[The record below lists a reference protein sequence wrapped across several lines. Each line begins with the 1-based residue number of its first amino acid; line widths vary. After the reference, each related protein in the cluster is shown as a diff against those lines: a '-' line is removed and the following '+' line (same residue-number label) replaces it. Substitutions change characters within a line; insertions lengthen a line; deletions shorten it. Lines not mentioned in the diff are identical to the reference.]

1 MALIKN
7 IIILCCAALL
17 LSGSVAFA
25 QKKKAVSA
33 KANPTHNI
41 DKEELET
48 QRQNILNEIKQ
59 TQIQLQSLQKDKNA
73 TYAQLK
79 ALQNK
84 LDARQALINNINNEI
99 NMIANNI
106 NTANNDVQ
114 TLTTSLSELRKHYSE
129 LMRYSYKQ
137 RTSQDLIMF
146 IFSSNGFYD
155 AIRRYNYIKQYR
167 VFRKQQAERIM
178 ATSLNL
184 KSKILT
190 LRQQKDQKD
199 LRLKEQ
205 EDQKQVL
212 SQETSQKNLVMQD
225 LKGKEKELV
234 LKVAEQKKVADNLNK
249 AIAAAIRREIEIA
262 RRKAEEERKRIA
274 AEKAENLRREK
285 EAYAAK
291 MKAAKDEQAR
301 MRADQE
307 RSKNLAAINKKN
319 NAKLINGKTPTA
331 PEGKTIASNT
341 PNKIIESPKITETPT
356 KKGMANPRYIGS
368 TEPAEPSKPIA
379 AITPTT
385 TTYSEDL
392 SEENRT
398 LSNNFELNKGA
409 LNMPV
414 SGGYICEHFGK
425 NKHPIYNVVTE
436 NYGVDIRTNKG
447 ATVRSVFGGEISSV
461 FYIAGAGNNILVNH
475 GTYFTLYSKIDKA
488 AVTKGMR
495 VTARQSLGTVMTDA
509 DGNNQVH
516 FEIWKVGANG
526 ALQKVNPEQWI
537 R

>member
-1 MALIKN
+1 MAIFRNIFVLIITSLVLITN
-7 IIILCCAALL
+7 TLH
-17 LSGSVAFA
+17 A
-25 QKKKAVSA
+25 QKRKASPVKISTA
-33 KANPTHNI
+33 KNI
-41 DKEELET
+41 DKEELEA

-59 TQIQLQSLQKDKNA
+59 TQIQLQSLQRDKNA

-84 LDARQALINNINNEI
+84 LDAREALINNINNEI
-99 NMIANNI
+99 GMIANNI

-114 TLTTSLSELRKHYSE
+114 TLTTSLAELRKHYSE

-167 VFRKQQAERIM
+167 IFRKQQAERIM
-178 ATSLNL
+178 ATSQNL

-205 EDQKQVL
+205 EDQKVVL
-212 SQETSQKNLVMQD
+212 SQETSQKNMVMQD
-225 LKGKEKELV
+225 LKGKEKDLV
-234 LKVAEQKKVADNLNK
+234 VKVGEQKKVADNLNK
-249 AIAAAIRREIEIA
+249 AIAAAIRREIELA
-262 RRKAEEERKRIA
+262 RRKAEEERRRIA
-274 AEKAENLRREK
+274 AEKAEAIRREK

-319 NAKLINGKTPTA
+319 NAKVITKNNTA

-341 PNKIIESPKITETPT
+341 PNKIIETSKPEEPIA
-356 KKGMANPRYIGS
+356 KKGMANPRYIGGNNT
-368 TEPAEPSKPIA
+368 TEPAKATASVTPIA
-379 AITPTT
+379 T
-385 TTYSEDL
+385 TTYSDDL

-409 LNMPV
+409 LSMPV

-447 ATVRSVFGGEISSV
+447 AVVRSVFSGEVSSV
-461 FYIAGAGNNILVNH
+461 FYIAGAGNNILINH

-488 AVTKGMR
+488 TVTKGMR
-495 VTARQSLGTVMTDA
+495 VTARQTLGTVMTDA

-516 FEIWKVGANG
+516 FEIWRVGANG